1 MESEYV
7 GYIQVLKLLIVQYS
21 KLMISN
27 KVNLNQS
34 CSLVTQLGQSLFFWQ
49 GAKFLSLMRNSDNHS
64 A

>member
-34 CSLVTQLGQSLFFWQ
+34 CSLVTQLGQSLFF
-49 GAKFLSLMRNSDNHS
+49 GKELTSSV
-64 A
+64 